1 MNQMAI
7 DMTLVVQVLVA
18 ALIGVFYTI
27 MYKYANIANSLE
39 TVDWTDV
46 IANVIFGAGAAVV
59 CSIMGITFTGDVLVQ
74 MFTTYA
80 AIVVM
85 LHLVVQNIK
94 EYFLTKVT
102 FYTYNEGTERYQVAP
117 KKVNLPRMSLG
128 IAIRKM
134 TATTKNFMVFDLPI
148 KDQEPTLACVEA
160 AEAANDGKGTY
171 QYAIQSGAWVFLV
184 EGGVLTGSVHYWYK
198 QWNGAAI
205 TWKAISDACLTQIRN
220 TGRFVSYNAL
230 Y

>member
-1 MNQMAI
+1 MI
-7 DMTLVVQVLVA
+7 DMTLVQVIVA

-46 IANVIFGAGAAVV
+46 VANMIFGAGAAVV
-59 CSIMGITFTGDVLVQ
+59 CAMSGVTFTGDVLMS

-85 LHLVVQNIK
+85 IHLVVQNIK
-94 EYFLTKVT
+94 EYFLTRVT
-102 FYTYNEGTERYQVAP
+102 FYQFNESTGRYQLAP
-117 KKVNLPRMSLG
+117 KKVTPVRLSAGIIKKMSD
-128 IAIRKM
+128 
-134 TATTKNFMVFDLPI
+134 TTKNFLVFDLPI
-148 KDQEPTLACVEA
+148 KDQEPTLACVDA

-171 QYAIQSGAWVFLV
+171 QYAIQSGEWVFLI
-184 EGGVLTGSVHYWYK
+184 EGGILTGSVHYWYRS
-198 QWNGAAI
+198 WAGAAI